1 MTYTI
6 AKKITGYKVLTSE
19 DKAAAEQALN
29 EAKANDVESMHE
41 NVTRPEILF
50 GSTYKIKTPQSEHA
64 LYITINDMILNM
76 GTEHEERRPYEVFIN
91 SKNMEHFQWVLA
103 LTRVI
108 SAVFRKGGDACFLVD
123 ELKAVFD
130 PKGGYFKK
138 GGVFMPSLVAEIGCA
153 IESHLKSIGMLK
165 DPELS
170 EHQKSFMAAKRK
182 EFEAIH
188 NDSSSLDDAGAF
200 PAKALLCAKCQT
212 KAVVLMDGC
221 MTCLNCGD
229 SKCG

>member
-1 MTYTI
+1 MTL
-6 AKKITGYKVLTSE
+6 KLEQKIVGYKVITE
-19 DKAAAEQALN
+19 TEATADAEAEQN
-29 EAKANDVESMHE
+29 KQPDVESMHE
-41 NVTRPEILF
+41 HVTRPEMLF

-64 LYITINDMILNM
+64 LYVTVNDMILNM

-91 SKNMEHFQWVLA
+91 SKNMDHFQWVVA

-108 SAVFRKGGDACFLVD
+108 SAVFRKGGDVTFLVE
-123 ELKAVFD
+123 ELKGVFD

-153 IESHLKSIGMLK
+153 IESHLKFIGMLQ
-165 DPELS
+165 DQEMD
-170 EHQKSFMAAKRK
+170 ETQKQFLQDKRK
-182 EFEAIH
+182 AFEDRQSNTH
-188 NDSSSLDDAGAF
+188 QHAGTDTGF
-200 PAKALLCAKCQT
+200 PDNATMCNKCHTKALIAL
-212 KAVVLMDGC
+212 DNC

>member
-1 MTYTI
+1 MSFKI
-6 AKKITGYKVLTSE
+6 EKKITGYKVLSSE
-19 DKAAAEQALN
+19 KNLADKQTT
-29 EAKANDVESMHE
+29 DVVKSYDLESMHE
-41 NVTRPEILF
+41 NVTRPEILY

-64 LYITINDMILNM
+64 LYITINDMILNQ

-108 SAVFRKGGDACFLVD
+108 SAVFRKGGDTCFLVD

-165 DPELS
+165 DKEFS
-170 EHQKSFMAAKRK
+170 EHEKRFLTAKRQ
-182 EFEAIH
+182 EFENQYTDSTNQ
-188 NDSSSLDDAGAF
+188 NDSEEF
-200 PAKALLCAKCQT
+200 PAQSLLCNKCQT
-212 KAVVLMDGC
+212 KAVVLMDNC
-221 MTCLNCGD
+221 MTCLNCGE

>member
-1 MTYTI
+1 MTH
-6 AKKITGYKVLTSE
+6 KISRKIVGYKVITDEKNNETGAVE
-19 DKAAAEQALN
+19 DPRALL
-29 EAKANDVESMHE
+29 ESMHE
-41 NVTRPEILF
+41 KVERPEVLL

-64 LYITINDMILNM
+64 LYITINDMILNA

-108 SAVFRKGGDACFLVD
+108 SAVFRKGGDVCFLVE

-138 GGVFMPSLVAEIGCA
+138 GGVFMPSLVAEIGYA
-153 IESHLKSIGMLK
+153 IESHMKHIGMIR
-165 DPELS
+165 PEEMS
-170 EHQKSFMAAKRK
+170 DHQKQILTEKRR
-182 EFEAIH
+182 EFEQLH
-188 NDSSSLDDAGAF
+188 GKQTGENDAF
-200 PAKALLCAKCQT
+200 PEKAVLCNKCST
-212 KAVVLMDGC
+212 KAMVLMDGC
-221 MTCLNCGD
+221 MTCLNCGE